1 MSLCR
6 SRLRVQPLYHRSN
19 RNVSVTERKPY
30 AVVSNTHRSLT
41 GLDKLPSNRYIYR
54 FTEPNEGPSLEGCR
68 VKKPAGTITLSSEE
82 GEVLIAQVHQSN
94 LPAAVAGG
102 GAQSNPQYF
111 LGGVFPQEGQLNM
124 KRTATLLFL

>member
-6 SRLRVQPLYHRSN
+6 SRLRLKPLSHRSN
-19 RNVSVTERKPY
+19 RSVSVTERKPY
-30 AVVSNTHRSLT
+30 AVVSATHRYLT

-54 FTEPNEGPSLEGCR
+54 FTEPSEGPSLEGCR
-68 VKKPAGTITLSSEE
+68 VKKPAGTIMLSSEE

-102 GAQSNPQYF
+102 GGGIIRTCF
-111 LGGVFPQEGQLNM
+111 LVVFCLPGDKNSVE
-124 KRTATLLFL
+124 RTRPLLFC

>member
-6 SRLRVQPLYHRSN
+6 SRLRVQPLYHRSH
-19 RNVSVTERKPY
+19 RSVSVAERKPY

-54 FTEPNEGPSLEGCR
+54 LTEPREGPRLEGCR

-82 GEVLIAQVHQSN
+82 GEGLIAQVHQSN
-94 LPAAVAGG
+94 VPAAGG
-102 GAQSNPQYF
+102 GEGGEIQRTYV
-111 LGGVFPQEGQLNM
+111 LGGVV
-124 KRTATLLFL
+124 RA

>member
-6 SRLRVQPLYHRSN
+6 SRLRLKPLSHRSN
-19 RNVSVTERKPY
+19 RSVSVTERKPY
-30 AVVSNTHRSLT
+30 AVVSATHRYLT

-54 FTEPNEGPSLEGCR
+54 FTEPSEGPSLEGCR

-94 LPAAVAGG
+94 VPAAVEIGRA
-102 GAQSNPQYF
+102 SCRER
-111 LGGVFPQEGQLNM
+111 V
-124 KRTATLLFL
+124 

>member
-6 SRLRVQPLYHRSN
+6 SRLRLKPLSHRSN
-19 RNVSVTERKPY
+19 RSVSVTERKPY
-30 AVVSNTHRSLT
+30 AVVSATHRYLT

-54 FTEPNEGPSLEGCR
+54 FTEPSEGPSLEGCR

-94 LPAAVAGG
+94 VPAAVAGG
-102 GAQSNPQYF
+102 GV
-111 LGGVFPQEGQLNM
+111 GIVH
-124 KRTATLLFL
+124 LLFFVVFVRCGVGSNVLKVA